1 MNLLVS
7 DIDEIVDG
15 LPRTFWERFSGK
27 RVLLT
32 GGRGFLGRYFTE
44 VFVRLNA
51 RVLEP
56 GGAKPVELVVLDN
69 LITAGPYGDDG
80 QQRRNVSFINHD
92 IIQPFVPER
101 PVDFILHAAG
111 IASPA
116 WYRKYPV
123 QTYRVAIQG
132 TENVLG
138 IARRN
143 PDCRL
148 LYFSSSEIYGDPDA
162 KNLPTTEAY
171 KGHVACLGPRA
182 TYDSSKR
189 MAETIVEIYCQQFGV
204 QASIVRPFNFYGPG
218 MQKTDYRVL
227 PNFAACFADGKPL
240 HVYGTGKQTRTF
252 CYVTDGIRGCL
263 QALMHGKPGAPYNI
277 GNPNPEIAM
286 GDLARISTNIVSRFV
301 GNAGAANR
309 AFEVVEHPV
318 EYPADEPQRRCP
330 DISRARTDLGYEP
343 KVALED
349 GLTRFFAWAQG
360 AFNETA
366 TAAAE

>member
-1 MNLLVS
+1 MHLLTS

-15 LPRTFWERFSGK
+15 LPAKFWEQFSGR

-32 GGRGFLGRYFTE
+32 GGRGFLGRYFSE
-44 VFVRLNA
+44 VFVRVNA
-51 RVLEP
+51 RLFEP
-56 GGAKPVELVVLDN
+56 ARMAPVELVVLDN

-80 QQRRNVSFINHD
+80 QRRPNVSFINHD

-116 WYRKYPV
+116 WYRKFPV
-123 QTYRVAIQG
+123 ETYRVAIQG
-132 TENVLG
+132 TENALG

-143 PDCRL
+143 PACRV

-162 KNLPTTEAY
+162 KNIPTREAY
-171 KGHVACLGPRA
+171 KGHVACLGPRG

-218 MQKTDYRVL
+218 MQRTDYRVL
-227 PNFAACFADGKPL
+227 PNFAARIADGQSL

-252 CYVTDGIRGCL
+252 TYVVDGIRGCL
-263 QALMHGKPGAPYNI
+263 QALVNGKPGEPYNI

-286 GDLARISTNIVSRFV
+286 GDLASLV
-301 GNAGAANR
+301 GKITGHDVT
-309 AFEVVEHPV
+309 FDTVDHPK

-330 DISRARTDLGYEP
+330 DISKAREHLGYEP

-349 GLTRFFAWAQG
+349 GLWRFFTWAG
-360 AFNETA
+360 EAYRE
-366 TAAAE
+366 TAAAAAE